1 MVKPSSNANLIHLLS
16 PLTPIK
22 MIYDEYYNFI
32 SNPILKCFQKYVNQ
46 TIMEIFWTQYMNNIF
61 SKWNVDMKELWILN
75 HKWSCL
81 CFTFEHK
88 ILLLII
94 VQCAYITTLSNIIKQ
109 GIIRFKTL
117 SNSNHILNNYSE
129 KFSQYVSFQ
138 GISRLKCKIV
148 SYCSLYSTELDA
160 INVF

>member
-1 MVKPSSNANLIHLLS
+1 MFYLWAQDPSTDYS
-16 PLTPIK
+16 TV
-22 MIYDEYYNFI
+22 
-32 SNPILKCFQKYVNQ
+32 C
-46 TIMEIFWTQYMNNIF
+46 
-61 SKWNVDMKELWILN
+61 
-75 HKWSCL
+75 
-81 CFTFEHK
+81 
-88 ILLLII
+88 
-94 VQCAYITTLSNIIKQ
+94 ITTLSNIIKQ

-138 GISRLKCKIV
+138 GIFRLKCKIV